1 MRALFFDGAALHCV
15 EAPLVINEIS
25 VVGSRWPVPTGCG
38 PRRPARGA
46 KGAALQRVAPL

>member
-25 VVGSRWPVPTGCG
+25 VWVRAGLFPPAVAHAA
-38 PRRPARGA
+38 RPGVR
-46 KGAALQRVAPL
+46 KVLLSNE